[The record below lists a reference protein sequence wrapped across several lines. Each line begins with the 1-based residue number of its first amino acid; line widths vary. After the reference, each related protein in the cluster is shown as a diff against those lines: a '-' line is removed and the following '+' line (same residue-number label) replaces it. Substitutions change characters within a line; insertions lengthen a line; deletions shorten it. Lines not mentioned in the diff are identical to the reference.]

1 MKSHTILLSL
11 LPIYSSLAKGDD
23 TNFRRHLFTGLQNI
37 DVEYEGL
44 FSSNRNVQ
52 RGSFSYQQK
61 HEKWTFALSYF
72 QTEYGLEYKP
82 FAPLGGSDKRLEE
95 SNHQG
100 SLSIGY
106 TLQNNIETSVSVTS
120 YDGFSDYRSI
130 WIGEY
135 YRQAFNFPGSGYF
148 APDPK
153 GFSISNSWG
162 WDPQIGTSLS
172 IDLSYSEDTITPGW
186 TFGSPAN
193 DLLKNRIVSV
203 RWEQAINPSLKTETS
218 FYYSDI
224 TDREPRLN
232 LQSSWN
238 YALTNEIT
246 LGAQLGG
253 SREESDFDSFYGG
266 LSVTYEVNDYLS
278 LKFNGRLYSDSGEIE
293 TSGFNSAAPG
303 INTAEIGI
311 SALIEHGDHAFQ
323 LGISSFT
330 NNYKDTDSDNEFF
343 TNLYDDRDWITIR
356 AAYTFEF

>member
-11 LPIYSSLAKGDD
+11 LPIYSSLAEDDD
-23 TNFRRHLFTGLQNI
+23 TSFLEHLFTGLQNI

-44 FSSNRNVQ
+44 FSSNLDIQ
-52 RGSFSYQQK
+52 RESFSYQQ
-61 HEKWTFALSYF
+61 ERAKWTFALSYF
-72 QTEYGLEYKP
+72 QTEYGLEYEP
-82 FAPLGGSDKRLEE
+82 FAPLGGSDNSLNE

-100 SLSIGY
+100 SLSIGC
-106 TLQNNIETSVSVTS
+106 TLQNDLETSVSVTS

-130 WIGEY
+130 WIAEY
-135 YRQAFNFPGSGYF
+135 YRQTFNFPGSGYF
-148 APDPK
+148 APDPE
-153 GFSISNSWG
+153 GFSITNGWR

-172 IDLSYSEDTITPGW
+172 IDLSYSEDTIAPGW

-193 DLLKNRIVSV
+193 DLLKNRIVSI

-224 TDREPRLN
+224 TGREPRLN

-238 YALTNEIT
+238 HALTNEIT

-266 LSVTYEVNDYLS
+266 LSLTYEVNDYLS
-278 LKFNGRLYSDSGEIE
+278 LKLNGRLYTDSGEIE
-293 TSGFNSAAPG
+293 TSGFNSAAPE

-311 SALIEHGDHAFQ
+311 SALIEHGDHSFQ
-323 LGISSFT
+323 LGISSFI
-330 NNYKDTDSDNEFF
+330 NNYKDTDPDNEFF
-343 TNLYDDRDWITIR
+343 TNLYDDRDWITVR

>member
-186 TFGSPAN
+186 TFGSPAY
-193 DLLKNRIVSV
+193 DLLKNRILSI

>member
-44 FSSNRNVQ
+44 FSSNLNVQ

-172 IDLSYSEDTITPGW
+172 IDLSYSEDTIAPGW

-203 RWEQAINPSLKTETS
+203 RWEQAINPRLKTETS
-218 FYYSDI
+218 LSYSDI

-266 LSVTYEVNDYLS
+266 LSLTYEVNDYLS